1 MMIAL
6 YTSRRNLALYDY
18 ASSCW
23 LSALVGHVAR
33 RGRGWHHFADGEVIV
48 AAEVLL

>member
-1 MMIAL
+1 MTAL
-6 YTSRRNLALYDY
+6 HRSRRDLALYDY

-23 LSALVGHVAR
+23 LSALIGHAAR

-48 AAEVLL
+48 AAEVPL